1 MELPELDKLVAGS
14 EYEQHL
20 ECIGK
25 VLGTFD
31 LKTTTDL
38 ENAVRFIGP
47 RLCGISTN
55 AFISYAV
62 AWCKSQPP
70 EPVAPAV
77 VAKPKR
83 KRKRKA
89 KPKVVV
95 DVPEFAVEAQDDN
108 DDAVEDALIPE

>member
-14 EYEQHL
+14 EYEQHI

-31 LKTTTDL
+31 IKTTLEL

-62 AWCKSQPP
+62 AWCKNPP
-70 EPVAPAV
+70 PDPVAPV
-77 VAKPKR
+77 VEKKPKR
-83 KRKRKA
+83 KTTRKK
-89 KPKVVV
+89 KKVVI

-108 DDAVEDALIPE
+108 DNAVEDALIPE